1 MWLQVLLEYGKST
14 VSRRLAEKK
23 KKSVLL
29 EGDEIYHHVIGSY
42 ISPWKEGN
50 HLDVF
55 WKVVLETINIYLG
68 NGYDVIFNYIVGEKD
83 LVILQERFCEYK
95 IKFIVLMAN
104 ENTIIKRDLERE
116 EDCRMGK
123 RAIELLQNFR
133 NKEIERKYI
142 IESDNLN
149 IDEIIDIIDNDN
161 KFYIGEKYE

>member
-14 VSRRLAEKK
+14 VSKRLAEKK

-55 WKVVLETINIYLG
+55 WKVVLETINIYLE

-104 ENTIIKRDLERE
+104 ENTIIKRDLERQ

-142 IESDNLN
+142 IETDNLN

>member
-1 MWLQVLLEYGKST
+1 M
-14 VSRRLAEKK
+14 

-55 WKVVLETINIYLG
+55 WEVVLETINIYLE

-83 LVILQERFCEYK
+83 LVILQERFCEHK

-104 ENTIIKRDLERE
+104 ENTIIKRDLERQ

-142 IESDNLN
+142 IETDNLN

>member
-1 MWLQVLLEYGKST
+1 M
-14 VSRRLAEKK
+14 

-55 WKVVLETINIYLG
+55 WEVVLETINIYLE

-83 LVILQERFCEYK
+83 LVILQERFCEHK

-104 ENTIIKRDLERE
+104 ENTIIKRDLERQQLE
-116 EDCRMGK
+116 KD
-123 RAIELLQNFR
+123 
-133 NKEIERKYI
+133 NKEE
-142 IESDNLN
+142 EL
-149 IDEIIDIIDNDN
+149 
-161 KFYIGEKYE
+161 

>member
-1 MWLQVLLEYGKST
+1 MDNLLYVITGPAG
-14 VSRRLAEKK
+14 RLAEKK

-55 WKVVLETINIYLG
+55 WKVVLETINIYLE

-104 ENTIIKRDLERE
+104 ENTVVKRDLERQ

-142 IESDNLN
+142 IETDNLN